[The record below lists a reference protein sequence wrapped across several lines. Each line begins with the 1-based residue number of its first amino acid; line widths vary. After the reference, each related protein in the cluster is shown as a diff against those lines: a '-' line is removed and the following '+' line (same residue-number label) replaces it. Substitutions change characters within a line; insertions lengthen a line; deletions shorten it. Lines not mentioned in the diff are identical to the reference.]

1 MPRLIGAAQAVTLTD
16 KVNTFNTSGTFTSSP
31 LTTTVDYLVVAGGGA
46 GNTGGGGAG
55 GFRTGSSFPVSSS
68 TAYPITIGGGAAG
81 APMEPG
87 EGGGRGSAGTPSVF
101 SSITSAG
108 VAVEVVQV
116 HIILVNKLVALE
128 VQAEEMDF
136 FTLNQQSEQVIHLQ

>member
-1 MPRLIGAAQAVTLTD
+1 
-16 KVNTFNTSGTFTSSP
+16 
-31 LTTTVDYLVVAGGGA
+31 
-46 GNTGGGGAG
+46 
-55 GFRTGSSFPVSSS
+55 
-68 TAYPITIGGGAAG
+68 
-81 APMEPG
+81 
-87 EGGGRGSAGTPSVF
+87 
-101 SSITSAG
+101 